1 MYFVFGFFAEADP
14 RWELRLRRR
23 GKYSIL
29 LLVIVSACVLLPTPL
44 KPCHASFGCPLVL
57 VFLR

>member
-1 MYFVFGFFAEADP
+1 MCFVFGFFAEADP

-29 LLVIVSACVLLPTPL
+29 LLLVSACILLLTPL
-44 KPCHASFGCPLVL
+44 KTHHASFGCLLLL
-57 VFLR
+57 VFLG